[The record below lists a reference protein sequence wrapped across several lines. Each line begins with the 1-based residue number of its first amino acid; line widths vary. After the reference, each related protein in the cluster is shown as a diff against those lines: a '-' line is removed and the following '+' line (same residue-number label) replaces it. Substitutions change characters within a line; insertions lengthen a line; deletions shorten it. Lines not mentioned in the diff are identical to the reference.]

1 MWNSRRKMFDFN
13 CKVVFHLEGSFMSS
27 LLLLIQPKRKKK
39 QILLLLFLFQWWNAK
54 GSHFCWNQVTSYM
67 KTQKPCRIQALSGPG
82 SLGAKI
88 SQNLRQ
94 TARGH
99 PWSSSGQ
106 LTHPIART
114 RLSGC
119 SWALWSTLLACK
131 PWNWATATLLSCWR
145 KRVLS
150 KQKAVP
156 SWLWSVTGSLC
167 WSSTNRC
174 ILLWLHRLQCQM
186 RLWLKTMQLSSSTPV
201 QLSLALL
208 SIARKKN
215 HSTTHCISFIPVLL
229 KDNKASLYAFNDFIY
244 L

>member
-114 RLSGC
+114 RL
-119 SWALWSTLLACK
+119 L
-131 PWNWATATLLSCWR
+131 
-145 KRVLS
+145 
-150 KQKAVP
+150 
-156 SWLWSVTGSLC
+156 
-167 WSSTNRC
+167 
-174 ILLWLHRLQCQM
+174 
-186 RLWLKTMQLSSSTPV
+186 QLSSVKHPPSL
-201 QLSLALL
+201 QALELS
-208 SIARKKN
+208 
-215 HSTTHCISFIPVLL
+215 HSHSSQLL
-229 KDNKASLYAFNDFIY
+229 KEEGAEQTEGCAQLTVKCHRFLVLKLY
-244 L
+244 